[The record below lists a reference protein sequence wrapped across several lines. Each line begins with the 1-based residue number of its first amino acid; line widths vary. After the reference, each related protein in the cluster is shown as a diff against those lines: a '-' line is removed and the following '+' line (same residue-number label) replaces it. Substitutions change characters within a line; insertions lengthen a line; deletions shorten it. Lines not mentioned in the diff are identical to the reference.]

1 MTTVKIECKD
11 GEEFEMDKELA
22 EKCSLLKGM
31 IEETG
36 GDEALPVGNVSKQCL
51 TWVSEYL
58 TLVKADGDYPEIEKP
73 LTSDDISG
81 SVSNEKFIEF
91 LQDREPKDLFEMAL
105 GGVTLGLP

>member
-11 GEEFEMDKELA
+11 GEEFEMEKELA

-51 TWVSEYL
+51 TWVS
-58 TLVKADGDYPEIEKP
+58 
-73 LTSDDISG
+73 
-81 SVSNEKFIEF
+81 
-91 LQDREPKDLFEMAL
+91 
-105 GGVTLGLP
+105 